1 MKISAIWPG
10 RTRERNLVQLEDGY
24 LKRIRRFHPL
34 ERVVFK
40 SDKGADPNR
49 KTVQE
54 GEGFLSRIGP
64 GDHVIAL
71 SEDGQSMTSR
81 QFAAFLEK
89 EMTYGSR
96 DLVFLVGGENGF
108 SEPVVQRADTVLSLS
123 RMTLTHEWARVLL
136 LEQIY
141 RAFTLIR
148 NVPYQR

>member
-1 MKISAIWPG
+1 MKISVLWPG
-10 RTRERNLVQLEDGY
+10 RTRERNLAQLEDGY
-24 LKRIRRFHPL
+24 LKRVRRFHPV

-40 SDKGADPNR
+40 SDKGADPHR
-49 KTVQE
+49 KAMQE

-64 GDHVIAL
+64 GDHVIVM
-71 SEDGQSMTSR
+71 SEDGRMMGSR
-81 QFAAFLEK
+81 EFAAFLQK

-96 DLVFLVGGENGF
+96 NLAFLVGGENGF
-108 SEPVVQRADTVLSLS
+108 SEPVVERADTVLSLS

-136 LEQIY
+136 LEQMY